1 MKDRFHLMLEFRQ
14 PLLVTLGLF
23 RCRIEANTTLVTKDD
38 NKVTDQESLVGESYW
53 SFITEQ

>member
-1 MKDRFHLMLEFRQ
+1 MLEFRQ

-23 RCRIEANTTLVTKDD
+23 RCRIEANTTLVTKDG